1 MIQKH
6 YKEICEHSTLTEQWS
21 KNILKKL
28 ILIRFIM
35 IWKRVRWSY
44 WFFGKE
50 RNFYDK
56 YINGKFLGQW
66 SENVIKK
73 IREHGT

>member
-1 MIQKH
+1 
-6 YKEICEHSTLTEQWS
+6 
-21 KNILKKL
+21 
-28 ILIRFIM
+28 M

-73 IREHGT
+73 ICEHGT

>member
-1 MIQKH
+1 
-6 YKEICEHSTLTEQWS
+6 
-21 KNILKKL
+21 
-28 ILIRFIM
+28 M
-35 IWKRVRWSY
+35 IWKHVRWSY
-44 WFFGKE
+44 FFGKE

-73 IREHGT
+73 ICEQVEQWSKVIFLILEQLNAGKIIRTIKCR

>member
-1 MIQKH
+1 
-6 YKEICEHSTLTEQWS
+6 
-21 KNILKKL
+21 
-28 ILIRFIM
+28 M

-44 WFFGKE
+44 FFGKE

-66 SENVIKK
+66 SENFIKK
-73 IREHGT
+73 IREQVERWLKVIFLILEQLNAGKKLFG

>member
-1 MIQKH
+1 
-6 YKEICEHSTLTEQWS
+6 
-21 KNILKKL
+21 
-28 ILIRFIM
+28 M

-44 WFFGKE
+44 FFGKE

-73 IREHGT
+73 IREQVERWSKVIFLILEQLNAGKIIRTIKCR